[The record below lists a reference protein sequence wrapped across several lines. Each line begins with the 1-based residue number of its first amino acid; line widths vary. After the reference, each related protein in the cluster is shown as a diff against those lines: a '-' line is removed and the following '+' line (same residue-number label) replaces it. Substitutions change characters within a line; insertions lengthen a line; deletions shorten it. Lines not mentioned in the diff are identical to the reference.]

1 MKKYLLAIAVILLA
15 VGFSAFYAPSKASA
29 KKSSTPLTTLIWF
42 EVDGS
47 TGEALD
53 PDGGMVNPPTSC
65 QPSGSEYCSRALE
78 YPGEV
83 TFSGGQYHIA
93 SGVDIT
99 TDYNE
104 QKFKN

>member
-15 VGFSAFYAPSKASA
+15 VGFSAFYAPSGASA
-29 KKSSTPLTTLIWF
+29 KKASAPVTTLIWF
-42 EVDGS
+42 EVDGT

-53 PDGGMVNPPTSC
+53 PDGGMVNPPGSC
-65 QPSGSEYCSRALE
+65 QTSGSEYCSRALE

-83 TFSGGQYHIA
+83 TYDGQYHIA